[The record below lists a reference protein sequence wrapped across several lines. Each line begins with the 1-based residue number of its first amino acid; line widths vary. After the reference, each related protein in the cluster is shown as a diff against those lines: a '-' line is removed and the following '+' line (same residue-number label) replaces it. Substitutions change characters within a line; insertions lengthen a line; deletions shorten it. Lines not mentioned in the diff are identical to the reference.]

1 METKKFI
8 PNNCSDALLVKGF
21 CDDKSEYRPALL
33 MRLKG
38 YYEEEYK
45 DLFQLRKDTSDK
57 LFHEVADTLLN
68 DIVEQRITVNDR
80 GRLVD
85 AKGVPL
91 KKGELRFCFIM
102 TFDALL
108 VKGCY
113 NKDPKIS
120 EALYM
125 RIKRYYDKNYYGL
138 FKVKP
143 KDAEEIF
150 QMAIKAI
157 LVNITMRRIYVND
170 DGILI
175 GTQNEPFTSVIT
187 SYFMSVAKNM
197 YFEWMRIRVKGG
209 LSLTIDVADSSISR
223 WSGYSFPFEREGED
237 EEWYWYVNGESTGI
251 KVMKGEAGSKLAK
264 QMPYIGDDL
273 HWWVGNGPNAKDL
286 GALYND
292 FYYDDKQITQLTKIA
307 RRITQ
312 MNCLCKHILTF
323 SLYLEKTNDEI
334 AKIKGYAEAHTVAVK
349 KHECL
354 EKLYNYISGVSC

>member
-1 METKKFI
+1 MAIKNFI
-8 PNNCSDALLVKGF
+8 PNNCSDTVLVKGY
-21 CDDKSEYRPALL
+21 CDNVSEYRPALL
-33 MRLKG
+33 TRLRS

-45 DLFQLRKDTSDK
+45 DLYQLRKETSDN
-57 LFHEVADTLLN
+57 LFHEVTDTLLN

-85 AKGVPL
+85 ANGVSL
-91 KKGELRFCFIM
+91 KNGELRSCFIM
-102 TFDALL
+102 TFDALMI
-108 VKGCY
+108 KGCY

-125 RIKRYYDKNYYGL
+125 RIRRYYDNNYYGI
-138 FKVKP
+138 FRVKP

-150 QMAIKAI
+150 QMAIKAL

-175 GTQNEPFTSVIT
+175 GTQNKPFTSVIT

-197 YFEWMRIRVKGG
+197 YYEWMRIRVKGG
-209 LSLTIDVADSSISR
+209 LTLTIDVADSSISR
-223 WSGYSFPFEREGED
+223 WSGYSFPFERVGED
-237 EEWYWYVNGESTGI
+237 EELYWYVDGESTGI
-251 KVMKGEAGSKLAK
+251 KVMEGEAGSKLTK

-273 HWWVGNGPNAKDL
+273 HWWIGNGTNAKDL

-307 RRITQ
+307 RCITQ
-312 MNCLCKHILTF
+312 MTCMCKHILTF

-334 AKIKGYAEAHTVAVK
+334 AKIKGYAGAHTVAVK

-354 EKLYNYISGVSC
+354 ERLYNFISGVAC

>member
-1 METKKFI
+1 MVIKNFI
-8 PNNCSDALLVKGF
+8 PENCPDVVLVKGYY
-21 CDDKSEYRPALL
+21 DNESEYRPALL
-33 MRLKG
+33 MRLKS
-38 YYEEEYK
+38 YYDEEYK
-45 DLFQLRKDTSDK
+45 DLYQLRKETSDS
-57 LFHEVADTLLN
+57 LFQKVADSLLN
-68 DIVEQRITVNDR
+68 DIVVQRITVNNK
-80 GRLVD
+80 GRLID
-85 AKGVPL
+85 SNGASL
-91 KKGELRFCFIM
+91 KNGELRTYFIM
-102 TFDALL
+102 AFDALL

-113 NKDPKIS
+113 DKDPKIS

-125 RIKRYYDKNYYGL
+125 RIRGYYDKNYYGL

-150 QMAIKAI
+150 QMAIKAM

-170 DGILI
+170 DGTLI
-175 GTQNEPFTSVIT
+175 GTQNQPFTSVIT

-197 YFEWMRIRVKGG
+197 YYEWMRIKVKGG
-209 LSLTIDVADSSISR
+209 LTLTIDVADSPVSK

-237 EEWYWYVNGESTGI
+237 EQLYWFVNGESTGI
-251 KVMKGEAGSKLAK
+251 RVSEGDAGSKLTK

-273 HWWVGNGPNAKDL
+273 HWWIGNGNNAQDL

-292 FYYDDKQITQLTKIA
+292 IFYDDKEITLFTKIA

-323 SLYLEKTNDEI
+323 SLYLEKSNDEI

-354 EKLYNYISGVSC
+354 EKLYNYISGVTC